1 MDRRLAMRV
10 ANVAELRNKLSKIL
24 AYVEKG
30 ERVQICKRNM
40 PIAQIV
46 PIDNK
51 LQKNKTRIGC
61 GLGSVQIKSDLTEP
75 MIPEGN
81 WEMLRK

>member
-1 MDRRLAMRV
+1 MRV
-10 ANVAELRNKLSKIL
+10 ANIAELRNKLSKIL
-24 AYVEKG
+24 SYVEKG

-46 PIDNK
+46 PIDNT
-51 LQKNKTRIGC
+51 LHRNKTRLGC
-61 GLGSVQIKSDLTEP
+61 GLGSVQIKYDLTEP
-75 MIPEGN
+75 MIPKDN